1 MKLSSNTTMR
11 TLSSSPGRK
20 HAFTLIELLVVIAI
34 IAILAAMLLP
44 ALSRAKEKAKR
55 TACINNIKQ
64 QTLASLMEASD
75 NEEKFALPGTTNP
88 YKVSNAFRDT
98 INQNYRVQRASF
110 YCPSNPSWDADSF
123 WFGSPTVIG
132 YAYYAGRAEYNDA
145 AQVNIYYSANGA
157 LTGTGVPGDNIRG
170 HMPAF
175 AMKTTDKAYY
185 PILWTDLTRW
195 YGAGGWVRTD
205 GRQGANHYEKG
216 KPAGQNEG
224 YTDGHVEWV
233 KFSKFS
239 SPAKMVSFDPT
250 QLDTYFYGGK

>member
-1 MKLSSNTTMR
+1 MNSSTMPTR
-11 TLSSSPGRK
+11 FSRQQRH

-55 TACINNIKQ
+55 TACSNNIKQ
-64 QTLASLMEASD
+64 LTLASLMEAAD
-75 NEEKFALPGTTNP
+75 NEEKFGLPGVNNP

-98 INQNYRVQRASF
+98 INQTYRVQRASF

-123 WFGSPTVIG
+123 WFGTPTVIG
-132 YAYYAGRAEYNDA
+132 YAYYAGRPEYNDPA
-145 AQVNIYYSANGA
+145 EVNNYYIGNGA
-157 LTGTGVPGDNIRG
+157 LPNTGIPGDNIRG
-170 HMPAF
+170 HLPAF
-175 AMKTTDKAYY
+175 SMKTTDNAYY
-185 PILWTDLTRW
+185 KVLWTDLTRF
-195 YGAGGWVRTD
+195 YGGSWVRSD

-224 YTDGHVEWV
+224 YTDGHVEWA

-239 SPAKMVSFDPT
+239 SPAKMKMTDGGA
-250 QLDTYFYGGK
+250 LDIYFSAGK